1 LVDSIRNT
9 EDGYEGGSSD
19 SEDECEW
26 LKDLDMEKPKVNIIL
41 FLCIPI

>member
-1 LVDSIRNT
+1 MRNT

-26 LKDLDMEKPKVNIIL
+26 LKDLDFIQRPKVPK
-41 FLCIPI
+41 IPKFQLKYL

>member
-41 FLCIPI
+41 F